1 MEQVSKE
8 SVDYRLGSYARHC
21 GNCVMFHGQHT
32 QKGYTYEVG
41 TCDLVLGRIQTQA
54 VCDRWEAVVEEK
66 SDLDLIGVQL
76 SKMAAQFNWL
86 TVKMEELLP
95 VDLKAANSYASVIW
109 SLRTQAY
116 PLLVKRFDAGLD
128 VNPYEFGW
136 SVEQLVLDPM
146 RRWLIEDYEAKSEQ
160 TPYLSSHHAPIGHE
174 GLWHTPNKK
183 HPDKEQLP
191 AYIQN
196 VRNALMRAGHGEQE
210 AHAMAVGAIKRW
222 AEGKGAWGKKGKV
235 TPVVQA
241 AAQRALGEWNKL
253 KEEHSG

>member
-1 MEQVSKE
+1 VKQVSKE
-8 SVDYRLGSYARHC
+8 SVNYRSGTGKEHC
-21 GNCVMFHGQHT
+21 GNCIMYHNHR
-32 QKGYTYEVG
+32 
-41 TCDLVLGRIQTQA
+41 CDLVEGDISPDDT
-54 VCDRWEAVVEEK
+54 CDRWEAKVSK
-66 SDLDLIGVQL
+66 SEDLEMLGVQL
-76 SKMAAQFNWL
+76 SKMAGQLNWMSI
-86 TVKMEELLP
+86 KMEELLP
-95 VDLKAANSYASVIW
+95 VDPKTANSYAAVIW

-116 PLLVKRFDAGLD
+116 PMLVKLFDAGLE
-128 VNPYEFGW
+128 VNPHEFGW

-146 RRWLIEDYEAKSEQ
+146 RKWLIEDYEVKSEQ

-174 GLWHTPNKK
+174 GLWHTPSKK
-183 HPDKEQLP
+183 VPHKEQLP

-210 AHAMAVGAIKRW
+210 SHAMAVGAIKRW

-241 AAQRALGEWNKL
+241 AAQRALAEWNKL